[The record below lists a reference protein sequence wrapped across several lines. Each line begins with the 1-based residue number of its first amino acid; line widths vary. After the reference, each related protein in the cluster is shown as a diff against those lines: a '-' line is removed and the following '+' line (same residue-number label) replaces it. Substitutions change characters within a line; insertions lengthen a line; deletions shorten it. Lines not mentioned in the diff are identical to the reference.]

1 VLTVTDGTH
10 TAKINL
16 TGNYLASVWD
26 LTADSSGGTVVTDPT
41 APSAH
46 GLAAA
51 MAGFAPAPTGGASSA
66 TATSALPHPLLAG
79 PSA

>member
-46 GLAAA
+46 VMASA
-51 MAGFAPAPTGGASSA
+51 MAGFAPAPTGGSS
-66 TATSALPHPLLAG
+66 TAAIVALPHPLLAV